1 MTLYE
6 KLINAGIECGHWQS
20 DLYFPVT
27 AQTRLILD
35 GYPKQVRSIFK
46 CNVTGKP
53 YFDCA
58 FVYDPYW
65 SARGFK

>member
-6 KLINAGIECGHWQS
+6 KLTAEGIECDHWQS
-20 DLYFPVT
+20 DLYFPFT
-27 AQTRLILD
+27 AQTRAILAE
-35 GYPKQVRSIFK
+35 YPKQVRSLFK

-58 FVYDPYW
+58 LAYDPYW
-65 SARGFK
+65 VSRGF